1 MGVDAASFRA
11 VLGQWPTGV
20 AVITTALDGEWHGMT
35 ASSFSSVSLEPPLV
49 SVCIDRGIPSHDRI
63 ARAGVFAVNIL
74 GRGHVELGKR
84 FAGATSSENRFEGI
98 AATTAK
104 TGAPVLEDAIGWV
117 DCTLFAAHESGDHTI
132 FVGEVLAADTP
143 RVAAPL
149 LYHSRAWGQFADV
162 LPQRAFLTGRPADAV
177 LVTDAFVRGDA
188 ALDEAVTAGATAI
201 CFDDTSGNADPMTV
215 RALLSEARVRLPGV
229 ELTVALDDANGFGI
243 ANALTALKSGVSR
256 LVVGERLDR
265 DKTYELCTRL
275 GIPTEDVR

>member
-20 AVITTALDGEWHGMT
+20 AVITTALDGGWHGMT

-74 GRGHVELGKR
+74 GKDHVELGKR
-84 FAGATSSENRFEGI
+84 FAGATVSQSRFDGV

-104 TGAPVLEDAIGWV
+104 TGAPVLEEAIGWV
-117 DCTLFAAHESGDHTI
+117 DCTLFAAHEAGDHTI

-143 RVAAPL
+143 RVGAPL

-162 LPQRAFLTGRPADAV
+162 LPPAATLLASADSGV

-188 ALDEAVTAGATAI
+188 ALDEAVATGASSV
-201 CFDDTSGNADPMTV
+201 CFDDTSGQADPMSV
-215 RALLSEARVRLPGV
+215 RALLSEARVRLAGV
-229 ELTVALDDANGFGI
+229 EVSVALDDANGFGI